1 MEQTIIEKAIEK
13 VIENAIELTLI
24 MKSLD
29 AEGTIKIDN
38 DDHGFDIWKSEI
50 SVLAKEFE
58 TDSGY
63 DDDIGDYI
71 EFIDRWGSQ
80 KLIEFYKEN
89 F

>member
-1 MEQTIIEKAIEK
+1 MEYTIEK

-24 MKSLD
+24 MKTLD
-29 AEGTIKIDN
+29 AEGTIEINK
-38 DDHGFDIWKSEI
+38 DDRGFDIWKDEI
-50 SVLAKEFE
+50 SFLAKKFE